1 MIKEVCV
8 ESFQEALKAEA
19 LGASRIELCE
29 NLHVG
34 GTTPSYGT
42 IAMCKR
48 HLKIPFF
55 VMIRPRG
62 GDFIYS
68 DLELQIMKKDIKVC
82 KELGADGV
90 VFGVLRGDH
99 EIHTTAVRELC
110 ELSGNMSVTFH
121 KAIDTCP
128 RPDLAI
134 KHIKMIGMVDRV
146 LSSGGKETALEG
158 AEMLNKMRQ
167 ASQQAP
173 IVIVAGKVTKENLE
187 EIKKAVPAKE
197 FHGRRLVGDISK

>member
-42 IAMCKR
+42 IAMCKKY
-48 HLKIPFF
+48 LKIPLF

-62 GDFIYS
+62 GDFVYS
-68 DLELQIMKKDIKVC
+68 DIEIKIMKKDILIC

-90 VFGVLRGDH
+90 VFGVLRTDN

-110 ELSGNMSVTFH
+110 ELKGNMSVTFH
-121 KAIDTCP
+121 KAIDECSH
-128 RPDLAI
+128 PDQAL
-134 KHIKMIGMVDRV
+134 KHIKMIGMIDRV
-146 LSSGGKETALEG
+146 LSSGGKDTALEG

-173 IVIVAGKVTKENLE
+173 IIVVAGKVTKDNIE
-187 EIKKAVPAKE
+187 EVKKLIPAKE
-197 FHGRRLVGDISK
+197 FHGRRLVGNI